1 METADEQ
8 SAGAL
13 LWQGVRARYEDPSQN
28 LKALADEIGVAPIK
42 LSLEAKARGWTLRG
56 AKTAPHLKTR
66 PHSTSTS
73 TRATLQRFKDLLQ
86 TRLGQLENQ
95 LTALGEDISTIANE
109 RDIRAT
115 NILVRTLEKVLE
127 LERKDKSLRARKA
140 AERRHL
146 NDAERDELA
155 QRIAHLPPEPDVD
168 ALRGVAGD
176 VAGEGDAA
184 RLALLGAA
192 GPTPAG

>member
-28 LKALADEIGVAPIK
+28 LKALADELGLPRIR

-56 AKTAPHLKTR
+56 PRPAPHLKTR
-66 PHSTSTS
+66 PQATS

-86 TRLGQLENQ
+86 TRLGRLENQ
-95 LTALGEDISTIANE
+95 LSALGEDISTIANE

-155 QRIAHLPPEPDVD
+155 QRIARLPPEPDVD

-176 VAGEGDAA
+176 VAGEGDPA

>member
-1 METADEQ
+1 MKTADEQ

-13 LWQGVRARYEDPSQN
+13 LWQDVRIRYENPSQN
-28 LKALADEIGVAPIK
+28 LKALADEVGMPCIT
-42 LSLEAKARGWTLRG
+42 LSMEAKRLGWTLRSKKPKPR
-56 AKTAPHLKTR
+56 AHVRA
-66 PHSTSTS
+66 SNVS

-86 TRLGQLENQ
+86 SRLGQLENQ
-95 LTALGEDISTIANE
+95 LSELGEDISTIANE

-155 QRIAHLPPEPDVD
+155 QRIARLPPEPDVD
-168 ALRGVAGD
+168 ALRGVAGNL
-176 VAGEGDAA
+176 AGDGDLT
-184 RLALLGAA
+184 RLALLGEA
-192 GPTPAG
+192 GPTPAE

>member
-1 METADEQ
+1 MKTADEQ

-28 LKALADEIGVAPIK
+28 LKALADELGLPRIR

-56 AKTAPHLKTR
+56 AKPAPHLKTR
-66 PHSTSTS
+66 PQATS

-95 LTALGEDISTIANE
+95 LTALGEDISTIANK

-155 QRIAHLPPEPDVD
+155 QRIARLPPEPDVD

-176 VAGEGDAA
+176 MAGEGDLT

>member
-1 METADEQ
+1 MKTADEQ

-13 LWQGVRARYEDPSQN
+13 LWQGVRARYEDPLQN
-28 LKALADEIGVAPIK
+28 LKALADELGMPRIR
-42 LSLEAKARGWTLRG
+42 LSNEAKRLGWTLRG
-56 AKTAPHLKTR
+56 AKPGPHFKLKIQ
-66 PHSTSTS
+66 STS

-86 TRLGQLENQ
+86 SRLGQLENQ
-95 LTALGEDISTIANE
+95 LAVLGEDISTIANE

-146 NDAERDELA
+146 DDAERDELA
-155 QRIAHLPPEPDVD
+155 QRIAALPPEPDMD

-176 VAGEGDAA
+176 TAGEGDPA
-184 RLALLGAA
+184 RLALLGEA
-192 GPTPAG
+192 GPTSAG

>member
-1 METADEQ
+1 MKTADEQ

-13 LWQGVRARYEDPSQN
+13 LWQDVRLRYEDPTQN
-28 LKALADEIGVAPIK
+28 LQMLANEVGLPCIK
-42 LSLEAKARGWTLRG
+42 LSMEAKRLGWNLRG
-56 AKTAPHLKTR
+56 KKKAKPRAKIK
-66 PHSTSTS
+66 STNVS

-86 TRLGQLENQ
+86 IRLGQLENQ
-95 LTALGEDISTIANE
+95 LKKLGRDISDVANE
-109 RDIRAT
+109 REIRAT

-140 AERRHL
+140 AERCHL

-155 QRIAHLPPEPDVD
+155 QRIARLPPEPDVD
-168 ALRGVAGD
+168 ALRGVTGNMAGD
-176 VAGEGDAA
+176 GDAA
-184 RLALLGAA
+184 RLALLGEA

>member
-13 LWQGVRARYEDPSQN
+13 LWQGVRARYENPSQN
-28 LKALADEIGVAPIK
+28 LKALADEVGMPCIT
-42 LSLEAKARGWTLRG
+42 LSMEAKNRGWTLRSKKPKPR
-56 AKTAPHLKTR
+56 AQVKAPIV
-66 PHSTSTS
+66 S

-86 TRLGQLENQ
+86 SRLGQLENQ
-95 LTALGEDISTIANE
+95 LSELGQDISTIANE

-155 QRIAHLPPEPDVD
+155 QRIARLPPEPDVD
-168 ALRGVAGD
+168 ALRGVAGN
-176 VAGEGDAA
+176 VAGDGDVA
-184 RLALLGAA
+184 RLALLGEA
-192 GPTPAG
+192 GPAPAG

>member
-28 LKALADEIGVAPIK
+28 LKALADEIGVAPIR

-56 AKTAPHLKTR
+56 ANLAPHLKTR
-66 PHSTSTS
+66 PQATS

-155 QRIAHLPPEPDVD
+155 QRIARLPPEPDVD
-168 ALRGVAGD
+168 ALRGIAGD
-176 VAGEGDAA
+176 MAGEGDLT